1 MPLKEDIWVARAD
14 CPLGGSIVSE
24 SASLGA
30 VEPLF
35 IGATERGAML
45 LHGIVPDTD

>member
-1 MPLKEDIWVARAD
+1 MRLEEAIWIARAD
-14 CPLGGSIVSE
+14 CPLGGSIVPQ